1 MVTWIQVANS
11 VVGLLLAAAAGV
23 YVARD
28 RLTDR
33 VLLAIAGLLT
43 VGLVAQLVT
52 SFVLVLTEDND
63 ANPVTF
69 LAYLVGCVAA
79 MPVAAWWARGE
90 PSRAGTA
97 VWIVVGLVLPFLLLR
112 ASQVWDAGA
121 L

>member
-1 MVTWIQVANS
+1 MVTWLQVANS
-11 VVGLLLAAAAGV
+11 VVGLVLAAVAGA

-33 VLLAIAGLLT
+33 FLLAVAGLLT

-52 SFVLVLTEDND
+52 SAVLVATEDND
-63 ANPVTF
+63 ANPATL

-90 PSRAGTA
+90 PSRAGTS

-112 ASQVWDAGA
+112 TSQVWDAGA